1 MPGWVWAPNN
11 IPPHLVPPGWS
22 LHTAGGR
29 QRAAL
34 WALPF
39 ITSPFWQDPCVPWGH
54 AARRGEDGVL
64 VALPSLCFPFAP
76 AVSKRSFSLWWWLLC
91 FVCVHLS
98 SSESAAPRFVPSSPP
113 APIWL
118 RLCLSNRLCYLCL
131 SLSQPDA
138 DDEAVVRTPFLS
150 GVCVLVS
157 PLSSCCQRVVQ
168 AALVLPHP
176 RGWFL
181 PRGIASP
188 WLGGP
193 ACCSGAAQGVGSA
206 RPEAFIGSSPLGPQ
220 G

>member
-1 MPGWVWAPNN
+1 MGTQQHPTPSGSSRLEPTHSRRKAASCALGTA
-11 IPPHLVPPGWS
+11 IYHLP
-22 LHTAGGR
+22 LLAGSM
-29 QRAAL
+29 RAMGTRSTL
-34 WALPF
+34 
-39 ITSPFWQDPCVPWGH
+39 
-54 AARRGEDGVL
+54 RGEDGVL

-76 AVSKRSFSLWWWLLC
+76 AVSKRSFSLWWWPLC

-131 SLSQPDA
+131 SLSQPDV